1 MWKRKKISGSLFLVK
16 SGSKSLDTSNY
27 TEFKIFPLKS
37 LEIFIAESLKIHVKY
52 LIIIQ
57 NQKATSYYENV
68 LLKIKK
74 LDRLTFQ
81 LSIPPAS
88 QHNYVNELK
97 IDIDLLSEDD
107 DY

>member
-1 MWKRKKISGSLFLVK
+1 MNLR
-16 SGSKSLDTSNY
+16 
-27 TEFKIFPLKS
+27 FPLKS
-37 LEIFIAESLKIHVKY
+37 LEIFIAKNLKIHVEY
-52 LIIIQ
+52 LIMIQ

-68 LLKIKK
+68 LLEIKNFGW
-74 LDRLTFQ
+74 LTFQ

-88 QHNYVNELK
+88 QRNYVNELK

>member
-1 MWKRKKISGSLFLVK
+1 MLVK

-27 TEFKIFPLKS
+27 IEFKRFSLKS
-37 LEIFIAESLKIHVKY
+37 LEIFVAKSLKIHVEY
-52 LIIIQ
+52 LIMIQ

-68 LLKIKK
+68 LLEIKK

-88 QHNYVNELK
+88 QRNYVNKLK